1 MNPARIRDFL
11 IDHVATWAL
20 LATWCGFSA
29 ALFGGASWWWFGGP
43 LSVFLAAATVWGLWE
58 AWR

>member
-1 MNPARIRDFL
+1 MNQARIRDFL

-20 LATWCGFSA
+20 LAT
-29 ALFGGASWWWFGGP
+29 LGGVGPVLLGESWWWFAGP
-43 LSVFLAAATVWGLWE
+43 LAVFLAATIVWGLWE